1 MKRSFRP
8 VRTGVRPGV
17 SRIHRRPV
25 LRVVAGGRPRPVT
38 DDLSS
43 LILYGQA

>member
-1 MKRSFRP
+1 MRRLFKP
-8 VRTGVRPGV
+8 VRASVRPGV

-25 LRVVAGGRPRPVT
+25 LRVVAGGRPRPAT